1 MFCCVFLNCD
11 NPPHNL
17 VTPPAS
23 LAISEFPRHIFYKGT
38 LFDGMNVK
46 QPDFGGNLKS
56 IIRTRFPY
64 IQPFNIFDLDSTE
77 ERGGT
82 SLSNKKEAQLVLE
95 LYRTLDRETDGLLA
109 TTKTRVAVITPYS
122 QQVSLLHRLFEQ
134 KFGSLYLTRVEIRY
148 FPCLSLSLS

>member
-1 MFCCVFLNCD
+1 M
-11 NPPHNL
+11 
-17 VTPPAS
+17 
-23 LAISEFPRHIFYKGT
+23 
-38 LFDGMNVK
+38 K

-56 IIRTRFPY
+56 TIRTRFPY

-82 SLSNKKEAQLVLE
+82 SLSNKNEAQLVLE

-109 TTKTRVAVITPYS
+109 TTKTCVAVITPYS

-134 KFGSLYLTRVEIRY
+134 NFGSLYLTRVEIRY
-148 FPCLSLSLS
+148 IFLVSLSFS